1 MTTIDTVDD
10 HAQIVEA
17 FVTET
22 GEILTN
28 LEELLLKLEESPED
42 DELLHAIFRGAH
54 TIKGNAA
61 CLQYEEMTAFAHVFE
76 ELLER
81 LRNGEEQATTARVSR
96 LLDALDA
103 LRDLATRSVAGHGA
117 LTPEQEELM
126 QQLLNVTAGA
136 TDAQPVGTQTTS
148 VDGLKARHFGSDR
161 TLRISIDKLDRML
174 DLTGE
179 IAVARGH
186 VRQLAAQET
195 NERVLDAVRE
205 LDRLSFD
212 LQELVMNARLVPLGP
227 ALRPFQRVVRDVAA
241 LRRKSVT
248 LVIEAG
254 EVEVDTTVIEQLKD
268 PITHMLRNAID
279 HGIEESEARV
289 AAGKSAAGT
298 IRISAT
304 YESGGIAIRLS
315 DDGIGL
321 DEAAIAA
328 RARSLSI
335 DPDRLSRHELL
346 RLIFEPGFTT
356 ASEVTDISGRGVGM
370 DVVRRNVEALRGT
383 ISIASQPGAG
393 TKVTIRLPLTV
404 TVLEGFA
411 MTVGDETYVIPIDAV
426 VECTALPPDASDDAV
441 GVLNVRGEALPF
453 LRLRNLFGLD
463 SQAVPFAARREN
475 VVVIQHESGRA
486 GIVVDTLLG
495 SSETVMKP
503 LGGLLR
509 QLPGVA
515 GSSILGNGR
524 VALVLDASEVVRRAA
539 ESQTTN

>member
-1 MTTIDTVDD
+1 MTVISVVDE
-10 HAQIVEA
+10 HAEIVQTFVAEA
-17 FVTET
+17 E
-22 GEILTN
+22 EIFMR
-28 LEELLLKLEESPED
+28 LEELLLQLEDSPD
-42 DELLHAIFRGAH
+42 DEELLHAIFREAH

-61 CLQYEEMTAFAHVFE
+61 CLQYDGLTSFAHVFE

-81 LRNGEEQATTARVSR
+81 LRNGEEHATTKCVSL

-103 LRDLATRSVAGHGA
+103 LRDLVARSVAGNNV
-117 LTPEQEELM
+117 LTAAQEALM
-126 QQLLNVTAGA
+126 QRLLQISAPGA
-136 TDAQPVGTQTTS
+136 TGSQPVAAIATNN
-148 VDGLKARHFGSDR
+148 DGLRARHSSSG
-161 TLRISIDKLDRML
+161 TLRIDVEKLDRML

-186 VRQLAAQET
+186 VRQLAAQVDSIEL
-195 NERVLDAVRE
+195 VLDAVRD
-205 LDRLSFD
+205 LDRLSVD

-241 LRRKSVT
+241 SRQKSVA
-248 LVIEAG
+248 LVFETG

-279 HGIEESEARV
+279 HGIEEADARI
-289 AAGKSAAGT
+289 ASGKSPVGT
-298 IRISAT
+298 IRIAAA
-304 YESGGIAIRLS
+304 YENGGIVIRLS
-315 DDGIGL
+315 DDGNGL
-321 DEAAIAA
+321 DENAIAA

-335 DPDRLSRHELL
+335 DPERLSRHELL
-346 RLIFEPGFTT
+346 RLVFEPGFTT
-356 ASEVTDISGRGVGM
+356 AAHVTDISGRGVGM

-383 ISIASQPGAG
+383 ISVASQSGAG
-393 TKVTIRLPLTV
+393 TSITIRLPLTV

-426 VECTALPPDASDDAV
+426 VECAALPIDTPDDAV
-441 GVLNVRGEALPF
+441 GVLNVRGEAVPF
-453 LRLRNLFGLD
+453 LRLRSLFELD
-463 SQAVPFAARREN
+463 TLTPPREN
-475 VVVIQHESGRA
+475 VVVIQHEQGRA

-524 VALVLDASEVVRRAA
+524 VALVLDASEVVRRAS
-539 ESQTTN
+539 ESQTTNS

>member
-1 MTTIDTVDD
+1 MTTIDIVDD

-22 GEILTN
+22 TEILAN
-28 LEELLLKLEESPED
+28 LEELLLKLEESPDD
-42 DELLHAIFRGAH
+42 DELLNAIFRGAH

-61 CLQYEEMTAFAHVFE
+61 CLQYDDMTAFAHVFE

-81 LRNGEEQATTARVSR
+81 LRNGEAHATSVRVSR

-103 LRDLATRSVAGHGA
+103 LRDLAVRSAAGEGSLTPVQQVMMQMLLDGTTGEASALPTGA
-117 LTPEQEELM
+117 LTA
-126 QQLLNVTAGA
+126 NA
-136 TDAQPVGTQTTS
+136 
-148 VDGLKARHFGSDR
+148 DGPKARQSNSDR

-186 VRQLAAQET
+186 VRQLAAQE
-195 NERVLDAVRE
+195 ERVLDAVRE

-227 ALRPFQRVVRDVAA
+227 ALRPFQRVVLDVAT
-241 LRRKSVT
+241 LRAKSVR
-248 LVIEAG
+248 LFIEAG

-279 HGIEESEARV
+279 HGIEDAATRV
-289 AAGKSAAGT
+289 AAGKSSEGT

-304 YESGGIAIRLS
+304 YESGGVTIRLS
-315 DDGIGL
+315 DDGQGL
-321 DEAAIAA
+321 DETAIAA
-328 RARSLSI
+328 RARALSI

-356 ASEVTDISGRGVGM
+356 AAEVTDISGRGVGM

-383 ISIASQPGAG
+383 IAIASQPGVG
-393 TKVTIRLPLTV
+393 TSVTIRLPLTV

-411 MTVGDETYVIPIDAV
+411 MTVGDETYVIPIDTV
-426 VECTALPPDASDDAV
+426 VECTALPPDAADDAV
-441 GVLNVRGEALPF
+441 GVLNIRGEALPF
-453 LRLRNLFGLD
+453 LRLRNLFSLD
-463 SQAVPFAARREN
+463 TQTPSREN
-475 VVVIQHESGRA
+475 VVVIQHEQGRA

-515 GSSILGNGR
+515 GSSILGDGR

>member
-1 MTTIDTVDD
+1 MTTVDIVDD

-22 GEILTN
+22 GEILAH

-61 CLQYEEMTAFAHVFE
+61 CLQYDDMTAFAHVFE
-76 ELLER
+76 ELLDR
-81 LRNGEEQATTARVSR
+81 LRTGEAHATSARVSR

-103 LRDLATRSVAGHGA
+103 LRDLAVRSTAGDGA
-117 LTPEQEELM
+117 LTPAQQVLM
-126 QQLLNVTAGA
+126 QQLLDETTTATAGSLPSSA
-136 TDAQPVGTQTTS
+136 LTTNAGGT
-148 VDGLKARHFGSDR
+148 KARQSGSDR
-161 TLRISIDKLDRML
+161 TLRINIDKLDRML

-186 VRQLAAQET
+186 VRQLAAQES

-227 ALRPFQRVVRDVAA
+227 ALRPFQRVVRDVST
-241 LRRKSVT
+241 LRAKSVT

-254 EVEVDTTVIEQLKD
+254 DVEVDTTVIEQLKD

-279 HGIEESEARV
+279 HGIEDTATRV
-289 AAGKSAAGT
+289 AAGKPASGT
-298 IRISAT
+298 VRISAT
-304 YESGGIAIRLS
+304 YESGGIAIRLT
-315 DDGIGL
+315 DDGRGL
-321 DEAAIAA
+321 DETRIATRA
-328 RARSLSI
+328 RALSI

-346 RLIFEPGFTT
+346 RLVFEPGFTT

-383 ISIASQPGAG
+383 IAIASQPGVG
-393 TKVTIRLPLTV
+393 TSVTIRLPLTV

-411 MTVGDETYVIPIDAV
+411 MMVGDETYVIPIDSV
-426 VECTALPPDASDDAV
+426 VECTALPPDAVDDAV
-441 GVLNVRGEALPF
+441 GVLNVRGEVLPF
-453 LRLRNLFGLD
+453 LRLRNLFSLD
-463 SQAVPFAARREN
+463 TQTPPREN
-475 VVVIQHESGRA
+475 VVVIQHEQGRA

>member
-1 MTTIDTVDD
+1 MTNVDVVND

-22 GEILTN
+22 DELITH
-28 LEELLLKLEESPED
+28 LEELLLRLEESPDD
-42 DELLHAIFRGAH
+42 DELLNAIFRGAH
-54 TIKGNAA
+54 TIKGNAS
-61 CLQYEEMTAFAHVFE
+61 CLQYEELTTFAHVFE
-76 ELLER
+76 ESLER
-81 LRNGEEQATTARVSR
+81 LRNGEEHATSARVSR

-103 LRDLATRSVAGHGA
+103 LRDLAVRAVAGQGA
-117 LTPEQEELM
+117 LTPVQEALM
-126 QQLLNVTAGA
+126 QRLLHETTAAAGEQTAGA
-136 TDAQPVGTQTTS
+136 PATNI
-148 VDGLKARHFGSDR
+148 DGLKARHFGSDR
-161 TLRISIDKLDRML
+161 TLRIATEKLDKML

-186 VRQLAAQET
+186 VRQLAAQD
-195 NERVLDAVRE
+195 ERVLDAVRE

-227 ALRPFQRVVRDVAA
+227 ALRPFQRIVRDVAA
-241 LRRKSVT
+241 LRQKSVR
-248 LVIEAG
+248 LVVEAG

-279 HGIEESEARV
+279 HGIEEADARV
-289 AAGKSAAGT
+289 AAGKSPVGTVRIAA
-298 IRISAT
+298 A
-304 YESGGIAIRLS
+304 YEGGGIVIRLS
-315 DDGIGL
+315 DDGQGL
-321 DEAAIAA
+321 DETAIAA

-335 DPDRLSRHELL
+335 DPERLSRHELL
-346 RLIFEPGFTT
+346 RLVFEPGFTT
-356 ASEVTDISGRGVGM
+356 AGEVTDISGRGVGM

-383 ISIASQPGAG
+383 ISIASHPGTG
-393 TKVTIRLPLTV
+393 TAITMRLPLTV

-426 VECTALPPDASDDAV
+426 VECTALPPDAADDAV
-441 GVLNVRGEALPF
+441 GVLNVRGEVLPF
-453 LRLRNLFGLD
+453 LRLRNLFGL
-463 SQAVPFAARREN
+463 SSTASSREN
-475 VVVIQHESGRA
+475 VVVIQHEQGRA

>member
-1 MTTIDTVDD
+1 MTTDTPVDD
-10 HAQIVEA
+10 HNQIVQA
-17 FVTET
+17 FVAET
-22 GEILTN
+22 DEILTR
-28 LEELLLKLEESPED
+28 LEELLLRLEESPED
-42 DELLHAIFRGAH
+42 EELLNAVFRDAH

-61 CLQYEEMTAFAHVFE
+61 CLQYDGLTAFAHVFE

-81 LRNGEEQATTARVSR
+81 LRNGETHATPGRVSR
-96 LLDALDA
+96 LLNALDA
-103 LRDLATRSVAGHGA
+103 LRDLAGRSVAGDSVMTPAQEA
-117 LTPEQEELM
+117 LM
-126 QQLLNVTAGA
+126 RQLIDGTAGPA
-136 TDAQPVGTQTTS
+136 GTPAASAAVSGTRRS
-148 VDGLKARHFGSDR
+148 SHG
-161 TLRISIDKLDRML
+161 TLRIEIEKLDRML

-186 VRQLAAQET
+186 VRQLAAQGDSL
-195 NERVLDAVRE
+195 ERVLDAVRE

-227 ALRPFQRVVRDVAA
+227 ALRRFQRIVRDVAA
-241 LRRKSVT
+241 SRGKQVA
-248 LVIEAG
+248 LVVDAG

-279 HGIEESEARV
+279 HGIEH
-289 AAGKSAAGT
+289 AGT
-298 IRISAT
+298 VRISAA
-304 YESGGIAIRLS
+304 YEAGGVMVRLS
-315 DDGIGL
+315 DDGKGL

-328 RARSLSI
+328 RARSLSL

-356 ASEVTDISGRGVGM
+356 ADHVTDISGRGVGM
-370 DVVRRNVEALRGT
+370 DVVRRNIEALRGS
-383 ISIASQPGAG
+383 ISVASEAGAG
-393 TKVTIRLPLTV
+393 TTFTMRLPLTV
-404 TVLEGFA
+404 TVLEGFG

-426 VECTALPPDASDDAV
+426 VECAALPPDASDGAV

-453 LRLRNLFGLD
+453 LRLRQLFDLP
-463 SQAVPFAARREN
+463 ALAEAWREN
-475 VVVIQHESGRA
+475 VVIIQHDQGRA

>member
-1 MTTIDTVDD
+1 MTTVDVVND

-22 GEILTN
+22 DELITH
-28 LEELLLKLEESPED
+28 LEELLLRLEESPD
-42 DELLHAIFRGAH
+42 DEELLNAIFRGAH
-54 TIKGNAA
+54 TIKGNAS
-61 CLQYEEMTAFAHVFE
+61 CLQYEELTAFAHVFE
-76 ELLER
+76 ESLER
-81 LRNGEEQATTARVSR
+81 LRNGEEHATSARVSR

-103 LRDLATRSVAGHGA
+103 LRDLAVRSVAGQGA
-117 LTPEQEELM
+117 LTPVQEALM
-126 QQLLNVTAGA
+126 QRLLNETTGAAGDQPAGA
-136 TDAQPVGTQTTS
+136 LATNVE
-148 VDGLKARHFGSDR
+148 GLKARHFGSDR
-161 TLRISIDKLDRML
+161 TLRIATEKLDRML

-186 VRQLAAQET
+186 VRQLAAQD
-195 NERVLDAVRE
+195 ERVLDAVRE

-227 ALRPFQRVVRDVAA
+227 ALRPFQRIVRDVAA
-241 LRRKSVT
+241 SRQKSVT
-248 LVIEAG
+248 LIVEAG

-279 HGIEESEARV
+279 HGIEDADARI
-289 AAGKSAAGT
+289 AAGKSPVGTVRIAA
-298 IRISAT
+298 A
-304 YESGGIAIRLS
+304 YEGGGIAIRLS
-315 DDGIGL
+315 DDGHGL
-321 DEAAIAA
+321 DETAIAA

-335 DPDRLSRHELL
+335 DPERLSRQELL
-346 RLIFEPGFTT
+346 RLVFEPGFTT
-356 ASEVTDISGRGVGM
+356 AGEVTDISGRGVGM

-393 TKVTIRLPLTV
+393 TAITMRLPLTV

-426 VECTALPPDASDDAV
+426 VECTALPPDAADDAV
-441 GVLNVRGEALPF
+441 GVLNVRGEVLPF
-453 LRLRNLFGLD
+453 LRLRNLFGLGMTAP
-463 SQAVPFAARREN
+463 SREN
-475 VVVIQHESGRA
+475 VVVIQHEQGRA

>member
-1 MTTIDTVDD
+1 
-10 HAQIVEA
+10 
-17 FVTET
+17 
-22 GEILTN
+22 
-28 LEELLLKLEESPED
+28 
-42 DELLHAIFRGAH
+42 
-54 TIKGNAA
+54 
-61 CLQYEEMTAFAHVFE
+61 
-76 ELLER
+76 
-81 LRNGEEQATTARVSR
+81 VSR

-103 LRDLATRSVAGHGA
+103 LRDLAVRSVAGHGA
-117 LTPEQEELM
+117 LTPAQEALM
-126 QQLLNVTAGA
+126 QQLLHETTGAAGDQPAGA
-136 TDAQPVGTQTTS
+136 LATNVE
-148 VDGLKARHFGSDR
+148 GLKARHFSSDR
-161 TLRISIDKLDRML
+161 TLRIATEKLDKML

-186 VRQLAAQET
+186 VRQLAAQD
-195 NERVLDAVRE
+195 ERVLDAVRE

-227 ALRPFQRVVRDVAA
+227 ALRPFQRIVRDVAA
-241 LRRKSVT
+241 LRQKSVT
-248 LVIEAG
+248 LIVEAG

-279 HGIEESEARV
+279 HGIENADARV
-289 AAGKSAAGT
+289 AAGKSPAGT
-298 IRISAT
+298 IRITAA
-304 YESGGIAIRLS
+304 YEGGGIAIRLS
-315 DDGIGL
+315 DDGQGL
-321 DEAAIAA
+321 DETAIAA

-335 DPDRLSRHELL
+335 DPERLSRHELL
-346 RLIFEPGFTT
+346 RLVFEPGFTT
-356 ASEVTDISGRGVGM
+356 AGEVTDISGRGVGM

-383 ISIASQPGAG
+383 IAIASQPGTG
-393 TKVTIRLPLTV
+393 TAITMRLPLTV

-426 VECTALPPDASDDAV
+426 VECTALPPDAADDAV
-441 GVLNVRGEALPF
+441 GILNVRGEALPF

-463 SQAVPFAARREN
+463 AIAPSREN
-475 VVVIQHESGRA
+475 VVVIQHEQGRA

>member
-1 MTTIDTVDD
+1 MTTVDIVND

-22 GEILTN
+22 DELITN
-28 LEELLLKLEESPED
+28 LEELLLRLEESPDD
-42 DELLHAIFRGAH
+42 DELLNAIFRGAH
-54 TIKGNAA
+54 TIKGNAS
-61 CLQYEEMTAFAHVFE
+61 CLQYEELTAFANVFE
-76 ELLER
+76 ESLER
-81 LRNGEEQATTARVSR
+81 LRNGEEHATPARVSR

-103 LRDLATRSVAGHGA
+103 LRDLSVRSVAGQAA
-117 LTPEQEELM
+117 LTSAQEALM
-126 QQLLNVTAGA
+126 QQLLHETTGAAGEAVSGALA
-136 TDAQPVGTQTTS
+136 TN

-161 TLRISIDKLDRML
+161 TLRIATEKLDKML

-186 VRQLAAQET
+186 VRQLAAQD
-195 NERVLDAVRE
+195 ERVLDAVRE

-227 ALRPFQRVVRDVAA
+227 ALRPFQRIVRDVAA
-241 LRRKSVT
+241 SRQKLVT
-248 LVIEAG
+248 LIVEAG

-279 HGIEESEARV
+279 HGIEDADARI
-289 AAGKSAAGT
+289 AAGKTPAGM
-298 IRISAT
+298 IRISAS
-304 YESGGIAIRLS
+304 YENGGVAIRLS
-315 DDGIGL
+315 DDGQGL
-321 DEAAIAA
+321 DETAIAA
-328 RARSLSI
+328 RARALSI
-335 DPDRLSRHELL
+335 DPERLSRHELL
-346 RLIFEPGFTT
+346 RLVFEPGFTT
-356 ASEVTDISGRGVGM
+356 ADEVTDISGRGVGM

-383 ISIASQPGAG
+383 IAIASQPGAG
-393 TKVTIRLPLTV
+393 TAITMRLPLTV

-426 VECTALPPDASDDAV
+426 VECTALPPDAADDAV

-453 LRLRNLFGLD
+453 LRLRNLFGLGLTPP
-463 SQAVPFAARREN
+463 SREN
-475 VVVIQHESGRA
+475 VVVIQHEQGRA

>member
-1 MTTIDTVDD
+1 MTTVDIVDD

-22 GEILTN
+22 DETITN
-28 LEELLLKLEESPED
+28 LEELLLRLEESPD
-42 DELLHAIFRGAH
+42 DEELLNAIFRGAH

-61 CLQYEEMTAFAHVFE
+61 CLQYDDMTGFAHVFE

-81 LRNGEEQATTARVSR
+81 LRNGEEHATSARVSR

-103 LRDLATRSVAGHGA
+103 LRDLAVRSVAGHGA
-117 LTPEQEELM
+117 LTPAQEALM
-126 QQLLNVTAGA
+126 QQLLHETTGAAGDQPAGA
-136 TDAQPVGTQTTS
+136 LATNVE
-148 VDGLKARHFGSDR
+148 GLKARHFSSDR
-161 TLRISIDKLDRML
+161 TLRIATEKLDKML

-186 VRQLAAQET
+186 VRQLAAQD
-195 NERVLDAVRE
+195 ERVLDAVRE

-227 ALRPFQRVVRDVAA
+227 ALRPFQRIVRDVAA
-241 LRRKSVT
+241 LRQKSVT
-248 LVIEAG
+248 LIVEAG

-279 HGIEESEARV
+279 HGIENADARV
-289 AAGKSAAGT
+289 AAGKSPAGT
-298 IRISAT
+298 IRITAA
-304 YESGGIAIRLS
+304 YEGGGIAIRLS
-315 DDGIGL
+315 DDGQGL
-321 DEAAIAA
+321 DETAIAA

-335 DPDRLSRHELL
+335 DPERLSRHELL
-346 RLIFEPGFTT
+346 RLVFEPGFTT
-356 ASEVTDISGRGVGM
+356 AGEVTDISGRGVGM

-383 ISIASQPGAG
+383 IAIASQPGTG
-393 TKVTIRLPLTV
+393 TAITMRLPLTV

-426 VECTALPPDASDDAV
+426 VECTALPPDAADDAV
-441 GVLNVRGEALPF
+441 GILNVRGEALPF

-463 SQAVPFAARREN
+463 AIASSREN
-475 VVVIQHESGRA
+475 VVVIQHEQGRA

>member
-1 MTTIDTVDD
+1 MTTIDIVDD

-22 GEILTN
+22 DEILTH
-28 LEELLLKLEESPED
+28 LEELLLQLEESPDD
-42 DELLHAIFRGAH
+42 DELLNAIFRGAH

-61 CLQYEEMTAFAHVFE
+61 CLQYDDMTAFAHVFE

-81 LRNGEEQATTARVSR
+81 LRNGEEHATKARVSR

-103 LRDLATRSVAGHGA
+103 LRDIAARSIVGHGT
-117 LTPEQEELM
+117 LTPAQQELM
-126 QQLLNVTAGA
+126 QQLLHET
-136 TDAQPVGTQTTS
+136 TDATASEHVDALTTN
-148 VDGLKARHFGSDR
+148 VDGLKARHSDR
-161 TLRISIDKLDRML
+161 TLRIGIEKLDKML

-186 VRQLAAQET
+186 VRQLAAED
-195 NERVLDAVRE
+195 ERVLDAVRE

-227 ALRPFQRVVRDVAA
+227 ALRAFQRVVRDVAA
-241 LRRKSVT
+241 SRQKSVT

-279 HGIEESEARV
+279 HGIEASDARI
-289 AAGKSAAGT
+289 AAGKSPVGT
-298 IRISAT
+298 VRISAA
-304 YESGGIAIRLS
+304 YENGGIAIRLS
-315 DDGIGL
+315 DDGQGL
-321 DEAAIAA
+321 DETAIAA

-335 DPDRLSRHELL
+335 DPDRLSRQELL
-346 RLIFEPGFTT
+346 RLVFEPGFTT
-356 ASEVTDISGRGVGM
+356 AAEVTDMSGRGVGM

-383 ISIASQPGAG
+383 ISIISLPGAG
-393 TKVTIRLPLTV
+393 TKITMRLPLTV

-426 VECTALPPDASDDAV
+426 VECTALPPDAADDAV

-463 SQAVPFAARREN
+463 AQAVPFAAREN
-475 VVVIQHESGRA
+475 VVVIQHELGRA